1 MARTVTIKTPPTFFV
16 TDGPDLTFDLPLV
29 PRADFSGGA
38 GMLVYLVFAG
48 LVGLWV
54 LSFPAS
60 WILAAVLGWSDFRT
74 DKLLFGLFFLAWAL
88 AIISPAIEAGLK
100 VAFTLFSRRPVLE
113 IRPEGLID
121 RRALKRLVRWEEFES
136 VGDRRHMAGA
146 MGMPAAISFRLKARD
161 VRRFSPI
168 SMVERFMRG
177 GYRVVIFPYG
187 FDIPPRVILD
197 VILAMIRTHGAA
209 SKTLPKH

>member
-1 MARTVTIKTPPTFFV
+1 MTRTVTIKTPPTFFV

-29 PRADFSGGA
+29 PRANFSGGA
-38 GMLVYLVFAG
+38 GMLVYLAIAG

-74 DKLLFGLFFLAWAL
+74 DKLLFGLFFLAWVL

-121 RRALKRLVRWEEFES
+121 RRALKRLVRWRNS
-136 VGDRRHMAGA
+136 KVSATVGIWPAQWVCLQRFPSGSRRATCDDSLLFRWLSGSCE
-146 MGMPAAISFRLKARD
+146 AAIASSSFPMALTSLRASFR
-161 VRRFSPI
+161 I
-168 SMVERFMRG
+168 
-177 GYRVVIFPYG
+177 
-187 FDIPPRVILD
+187 
-197 VILAMIRTHGAA
+197 
-209 SKTLPKH
+209 